1 MSERSSNYRELRN
14 ILDDLKGLCED
25 RKLKGCELFL
35 FTDNLVVVHAYYKD
49 SLVSRMV
56 FDLVLRMIKIHITWE
71 FILTVTRISGIRVQE
86 CGMNSLSRGITAKG
100 MIFGI
105 MYCPICLC
113 VCQRCK
119 EVKDCWIGLNLGS

>member
-14 ILDDLKGLCED
+14 ILDNLKGLCED

-35 FTDNLVVVHAYYKD
+35 FTNNLVVVHAYYKD

-56 FDLVLRMIKIHITWE
+56 FDLVLRMIKIHITRE

-105 MYCPICLC
+105 MYCHICLC
-113 VCQRCK
+113 VC
-119 EVKDCWIGLNLGS
+119 